1 MKKQFIILLIL
12 FFLLNLFWEISH
24 SLLFDWN
31 QSPLQNNVEFY
42 IGRIL
47 FSTFGDLLILTLIFV
62 VISLKNKSWKWV
74 NKPSKIDYTLI
85 IILGI
90 IFAILIEIRASIQ
103 GKWHYTEFM
112 PTIFGIGLTPLV
124 QLFTTAL
131 IALWLVR
138 E

>member
-1 MKKQFIILLIL
+1 MKKQLIMLFVL

-47 FSTFGDLLILTLIFV
+47 FSTFGDLVILTLIFA
-62 VISLKNKSWKWV
+62 VISLKNKSIQWI
-74 NKPSKIDYTLI
+74 NKPSRIDYMLV

-90 IFAILIEIRASIQ
+90 IFAIFIEIRASIQ
-103 GKWHYTEFM
+103 GKWHYTELM
-112 PTIFGIGLTPLV
+112 PTIFGIGLTPLI
-124 QLFTTAL
+124 QLFTTFL
-131 IALWLVR
+131 LALWLIR
-138 E
+138 R